1 MRKKWKKI
9 KIETKRAPRK
19 PEHPQKGIRSV
30 SRHDITQ
37 RKFEDPRIALKEIIL
52 NKAKERRQK
61 IIQENREARKEKEWK
76 ETTTEEDKDSKQ
88 KTKMMKELTLAL

>member
-1 MRKKWKKI
+1 MIEFENKKYAEEEEKKT
-9 KIETKRAPRK
+9 KIEIKRTPRK

-37 RKFEDPRIALKEIIL
+37 RKFDDPRIALKEITL

-61 IIQENREARKEKEWK
+61 NNSRK
-76 ETTTEEDKDSKQ
+76 
-88 KTKMMKELTLAL
+88 